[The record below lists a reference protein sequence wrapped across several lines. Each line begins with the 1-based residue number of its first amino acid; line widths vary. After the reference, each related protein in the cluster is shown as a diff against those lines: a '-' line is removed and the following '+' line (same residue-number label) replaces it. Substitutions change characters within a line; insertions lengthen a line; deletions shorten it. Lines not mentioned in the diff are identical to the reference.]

1 MEEESK
7 SGKKEAEVKKLRPPK
22 PKKKLLKV
30 KPKAP
35 TKKAVPEKKKL
46 PPKKLVKKPEPKV
59 KVEEPL
65 KEEEEEEKEKR
76 PKNLYQHVRKA
87 WKNPSES
94 YVKDLQWHRMIE
106 WRKGESFVRVD
117 KPTRIDR
124 ARTLGYKAKQG
135 YVVVRARVRRGGL
148 RKRTIKGGRRAKR
161 KGITKITMG
170 KSIQRIAEER
180 TAKRYPNMEVLN
192 SYWVG
197 EDGRHKFY
205 EVILVDPHHPV
216 IKSDPKINWICEP
229 AHKGRAYRGL
239 TSSGKKGRG
248 LKHKG
253 KGAEKVR
260 PSIKS
265 HHRKGK

>member
-1 MEEESK
+1 MAEEAK
-7 SGKKEAEVKKLRPPK
+7 DVAGGGHDKKGTAPKAKAKEKVKMVRPP
-22 PKKKLLKV
+22 P
-30 KPKAP
+30 
-35 TKKAVPEKKKL
+35 
-46 PPKKLVKKPEPKV
+46 PPKKILKKKEVAPAPKV
-59 KVEEPL
+59 EKAEDKTEPAS
-65 KEEEEEEKEKR
+65 EEEEVPKKQ
-76 PKNLYQHVRKA
+76 PKNLYSHVREA

-94 YVKDLQWHRMIE
+94 YVKDLQRTRMVE
-106 WRKGESFVRVD
+106 WRKGQSFERIE

-124 ARTLGYKAKQG
+124 ARSLGYKAKQG
-135 YVVVRARVRRGGL
+135 YVLVRARVRRGSL

-161 KGITKITMG
+161 KGITKITMA

-180 TAKRYPNMEVLN
+180 TAKRYPNLEVLN

-197 EDGRHKFY
+197 ADGRSKYY

-216 IKSDPKINWICEP
+216 IKSDPKINWICNP
-229 AHKGRAYRGL
+229 AHKNRVYRGL
-239 TSSGKKGRG
+239 TAAGKKGRG
-248 LKHKG
+248 LTHKG